1 MKQLSRE
8 LYGSLILFFY
18 FLKWP
23 IVIGYPLF
31 IFKLGLHENYII
43 DVVWLV
49 SLVLIFKDIYARVK
63 KRK

>member
-18 FLKWP
+18 FTKWP

-31 IFKLGLHENYII
+31 IFKLDLDENYII
-43 DVVWLV
+43 DIVWLV
-49 SLVLIFKDIYARVK
+49 SLILIFKDIYIRVK
-63 KRK
+63 RRK